1 MSVSDPRPPS
11 PPSGADHLFDELG
24 GLQADA
30 GAVLAR
36 HRGRTV
42 AVSYGSAAGELA
54 ACMNAVGIASRAEL
68 TKLELTAP
76 GPILDRVLAG
86 LLGGPLM
93 PGGLHQT
100 RAVGWYRPDDGR
112 LIALCEA
119 DQGERLRGRL
129 EFWTLREPALALRE
143 RTDEWAAIAVIG
155 RRTRLLLSELGV
167 YGPGGDPR
175 AVPPVTRTAD
185 EPLTSWL
192 LHADDDV
199 LAITPRASAP
209 ALWRR
214 ITQTGRPWQICAV
227 GHEALLRYRMRSRLT
242 DAR

>member
-1 MSVSDPRPPS
+1 MSVSDPRPDS
-11 PPSGADHLFDELG
+11 TPSGADHLFDELG

-36 HRGRTV
+36 HRGRTL

-68 TKLELTAP
+68 TKLELAAP
-76 GPILDRVLAG
+76 GPILDRVVAG

-155 RRTRLLLSELGV
+155 RRTRVLLSELGV

-192 LHADDDV
+192 LHADDDA
-199 LAITPRASAP
+199 LAITPRALAP

-227 GHEALLRYRMRSRLT
+227 GHEALTRYRMLTRLDSSR
-242 DAR
+242 